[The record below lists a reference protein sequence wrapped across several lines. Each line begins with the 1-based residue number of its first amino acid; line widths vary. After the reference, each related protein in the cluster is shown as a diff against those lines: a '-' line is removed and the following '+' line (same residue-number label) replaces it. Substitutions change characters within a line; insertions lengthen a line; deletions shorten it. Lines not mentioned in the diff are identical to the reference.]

1 MTEALA
7 FLEQAKRHLLA
18 SEPDIALERIKEF
31 EQSLLAGQVR
41 KDSVNACSQALLAV
55 RTLADAAREGVAA
68 AQRQLAE
75 ISALSRKLD
84 TYDREGRRIGSPVA
98 QPREKRF

>member
-1 MTEALA
+1 MTEALT
-7 FLEQAKRHLLA
+7 FLEQAKRHLIA
-18 SEPDIALERIKEF
+18 SEPGIALEKMMEF
-31 EQSLLAGQVR
+31 EKSLLAGQVR

-55 RTLADAAREGVAA
+55 RTLAEAAREGVAA

-84 TYDREGRRIGSPVA
+84 TYDREGRRIGSQVA
-98 QPREKRF
+98 PPREKRF